1 MRLFILSGL
10 LLGGL
15 AGTASAQLPP
25 RKAATVAVDASVRL
39 LVANAVVEGDCTPAD
54 ALAFSGAMRAQL
66 GKALEGKVTVVT
78 RDKMN
83 DALKTFGYEADELLP
98 EATVTPLADALKAS
112 KVVTTKLSKGANGL
126 LAVVATVRGKGD
138 VTATQEAGQSTAAF
152 GDAVA
157 LLVKA
162 SL

>member
-1 MRLFILSGL
+1 MRSFIMSGL

-15 AGTASAQLPP
+15 VGTASAQLPP
-25 RKAATVAVDASVRL
+25 RKTVSVAVDASARL

-66 GKALEGKVTVVT
+66 GKALDGKVTVVS
-78 RDKMN
+78 REKMN

-98 EATVTPLADALKAS
+98 EGTVGPLADALKAG
-112 KVVTTKLSKGANGL
+112 KVVTAKLSKGANGR
-126 LAVVATVRGKGD
+126 LAVVASVKGKGD
-138 VTATQEAGQSTAAF
+138 VTAAQEEGQSTAAF